1 MEYINSLK
9 WRYAVKKYDAAKKV
23 PAEDIEVIKDAIQLS
38 VSSVGLQPYKVF
50 IVETQSVKEELAEAA
65 GGNNKNIFKD
75 ASHLFIFANELNVN
89 SENVDIYIDNI
100 SEQREVTKDSVSGF
114 ADYINSYLAGLNN
127 EEKNIWTAKQTYIA
141 LANLISAAAILKV
154 DATPMEGFDAP
165 SINKILGLD
174 KKGLNTAVIASL
186 GYRHEEDAQ
195 QHVKKVRKPDEQL
208 FTTL

>member
-9 WRYAVKKYDAAKKV
+9 WRYAAKKYDAAKKV